1 LTDPVGFLLRG
12 AMHFEQDDST
22 SYVRLDERKS
32 WQRIRGGSFPPPP
45 ICLQD
50 RSMALR
56 NVAILKLLLMAPAN
70 FQSSIA
76 HQIGEIRQLW
86 IVQITPDIILDICE
100 ILFARSCAKCVRKRP
115 MRVSASD
122 SSSTRP
128 VDSTAR
134 TESNSLAISLEWLED
149 CVLQFWCAKIHRG
162 LRKTGPPVT
171 ALFVCCIENEARR
184 APTVLK
190 IIAMAAR

>member
-1 LTDPVGFLLRG
+1 
-12 AMHFEQDDST
+12 
-22 SYVRLDERKS
+22 
-32 WQRIRGGSFPPPP
+32 
-45 ICLQD
+45 
-50 RSMALR
+50 MALR

-76 HQIGEIRQLW
+76 HQIGVIQQLW

-134 TESNSLAISLEWLED
+134 TESNSLAISLEWL
-149 CVLQFWCAKIHRG
+149 
-162 LRKTGPPVT
+162 RKTGPPVT
-171 ALFVCCIENEARR
+171 ALFVCCIENEARK

-190 IIAMAAR
+190 IIVMAMR

>member
-1 LTDPVGFLLRG
+1 MNRTIRPR
-12 AMHFEQDDST
+12 T
-22 SYVRLDERKS
+22 YVWTNVSHGNASEADLS
-32 WQRIRGGSFPPPP
+32 LPPP

-134 TESNSLAISLEWLED
+134 TESNSLAISLKWLED

>member
-1 LTDPVGFLLRG
+1 
-12 AMHFEQDDST
+12 
-22 SYVRLDERKS
+22 
-32 WQRIRGGSFPPPP
+32 
-45 ICLQD
+45 
-50 RSMALR
+50 
-56 NVAILKLLLMAPAN
+56 MAPAK

-76 HQIGEIRQLW
+76 HQIGGVRQLW
-86 IVQITPDIILDICE
+86 IAQITPDIIPEIWQ
-100 ILFARSCAKCVRKRP
+100 ILFARSCAKCARKRP

-122 SSSTRP
+122 SSSSRP

-171 ALFVCCIENEARR
+171 ALFVCGMENEARR
-184 APTVLK
+184 APTVLQ
-190 IIAMAAR
+190 ILAMAARWALERKCFSRPSWAWCVSRCISNRTSRLQTKLQQSACGSDGNKTTKTRHSQTLTTRSNLPRLY